1 MPREAKKTEYTV
13 TVRRKE
19 KTKEEAEIHERNCAR
34 VLIEAKMK
42 AAEAIKAKAAQSIN
56 VVSK

>member
-1 MPREAKKTEYTV
+1 MPRAARKTEYTV
-13 TVRRKE
+13 TVHRKE

-42 AAEAIKAKAAQSIN
+42 AAEAMKAQANQAIN
-56 VVSK
+56 AVGK

>member
-1 MPREAKKTEYTV
+1 MPREARKTEYTV

-42 AAEAIKAKAAQSIN
+42 AAEAMKAKAAQSIKA
-56 VVSK
+56 VGK